1 MSERMTE
8 AEFNS
13 LLIRRVNRDGTA
25 ERLCS
30 VAHAEITTLRAEV
43 SELNQVFDARWSADM
58 RAIKCW
64 RKDNPGNELV
74 LPDHVNL
81 CLWLMEERTRLA
93 AEVAWH
99 VEDKNKWQDTQAAH
113 LQKVIRLTARVAKLE
128 WACSATQHDIQQTL
142 GKALNYPWYKDDQK
156 NFPNATEADGVCVGD
171 HVAESLA
178 DETVTKIT
186 ALRAE
191 NEKLRDVLSG
201 VLWMADEWFNHG
213 GDETAFSDDHAETLE
228 AARAF
233 LSASQPAPS
242 PKGPTS
248 WPNPTPEMLND
259 PTFNAIWNV
268 IKSWDINVPA
278 EYSGYCGAT
287 GNHVLAIWGAILLPP
302 QKEEN
307 SND

>member
-178 DETVTKIT
+178 EETVTKIT

-213 GDETAFSDDHAETLE
+213 GDETAFSDDHAAKLE
-228 AARAF
+228 AARA
-233 LSASQPAPS
+233 
-242 PKGPTS
+242 
-248 WPNPTPEMLND
+248 
-259 PTFNAIWNV
+259 AITQETR
-268 IKSWDINVPA
+268 D
-278 EYSGYCGAT
+278 
-287 GNHVLAIWGAILLPP
+287 
-302 QKEEN
+302 
-307 SND
+307 D